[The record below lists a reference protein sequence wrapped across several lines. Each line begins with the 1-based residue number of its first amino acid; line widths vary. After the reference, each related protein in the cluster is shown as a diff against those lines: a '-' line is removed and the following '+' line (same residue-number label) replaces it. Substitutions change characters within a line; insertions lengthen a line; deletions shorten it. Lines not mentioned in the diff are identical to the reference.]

1 MPSQTIDLAG
11 RQLLLESGTLA
22 KQAHGAVCVRLGD
35 TIVLATA
42 VSTDPRE
49 GIDFFPLMVEYEAK
63 MYAAGKIPG
72 TRYMRRE
79 GRPPESSI
87 LAARRIDRCL
97 RPLFPEGFKDEVQIV
112 VTPLSVDQENSPDVL
127 GIVAAS
133 AALSISQIQ
142 FNGPL
147 GAVRVAKIA
156 DRFVVNPTFQELEE
170 SELDMVVAGNKDGAI
185 MLEVVADEVPEETIE
200 QAVAAAT
207 PVILEI
213 IAAQERLRADCGKE
227 KKPFAP
233 PQVGEDI
240 AAAVASFNQAIIG
253 SLINRDKAARDAALK
268 ITLAE
273 IKTKLAE
280 QFPEREK
287 EIGRALEAKISGE
300 FRRLVLEENKRPD
313 ERGPEQVREITCEI
327 GLLPRAHGSG
337 LFSRG
342 QTQVL
347 STVTLGTVGEE
358 QLIDDLGMEESKRYM
373 HHYNFPPFSVG
384 EVKPMRGPS
393 RRDVGHGSLAEKAL
407 LAVLPEEEEFPYTI
421 RVVSDV
427 LESNG
432 SSSMASVCGSTLALM
447 DAGVPIRSAVAGI
460 SVGLVTVGEK
470 YKLLT
475 DIQGLED
482 HDGDMDFKVAGTK
495 QGVTAIQLDV
505 KCGGLVPAL
514 VSGALQQA
522 KRARLDI
529 LEKMA
534 SCIAA
539 PRADLAAHAPRIYTI
554 EIDPAK
560 IGAVIGT
567 GGRVIRKIQADH
579 EVKVDVEDDG
589 RIFIAA
595 TNAESAQAAL
605 NEIEALTKDI
615 EVGEIYQG
623 KVVRIAPFG
632 AFVELVPGKDG
643 LLHISQLST
652 SHVERVEDVLSMG
665 DTVEVRVTE
674 IDPQGKVRLVRN
686 DLPEIPDSRPRG
698 GGGGSREGGSGGGG
712 RGRRR

>member
-1 MPSQTIDLAG
+1 MPNQTIDLAG
-11 RQLLLESGTLA
+11 RQLLLETGTLA

-79 GRPPESSI
+79 GRPAESSI

-97 RPLFPEGFKDEVQIV
+97 RPLFPEGFKYEVQIV

-133 AALSISQIQ
+133 AALSISPIQ

-200 QAVAAAT
+200 QAIAAAT

-213 IAAQERLRADCGKE
+213 IAAQERLVAECGKE
-227 KKPFAP
+227 KKAFIPLP
-233 PQVGEDI
+233 VGEDI
-240 AAAVASFNQAIIG
+240 ASAVASFSEAIIA
-253 SLINRDKAARDAALK
+253 SLINPDKAARDAALK

-287 EIGRALEAKISGE
+287 EIGRALEGKISAE
-300 FRRLVLEENKRPD
+300 FRRLVLEQNKRPD
-313 ERGPEQVREITCEI
+313 EREPEQVREISCEI

-337 LFSRG
+337 LFNRG

-373 HHYNFPPFSVG
+373 HHYNFPPYSVG

-432 SSSMASVCGSTLALM
+432 SSSMASVCGSSLALM

-460 SVGLVTVGEK
+460 SVGLVTDSDKK

-495 QGVTAIQLDV
+495 QGVTAIQMDV
-505 KCGGLVPAL
+505 KCGGLTPAL
-514 VSGALQQA
+514 VAGALQQA
-522 KRARLDI
+522 RRARLDI
-529 LEKMA
+529 LGKMEA
-534 SCIAA
+534 CIAA

-579 EVKVDVEDDG
+579 DVKVDVEDDG

-595 TNAESAQAAL
+595 TDAQSAQAAL
-605 NEIEALTKDI
+605 SEIEALTKDI
-615 EVGEIYQG
+615 EVGEVYQG

-698 GGGGSREGGSGGGG
+698 GGGSREGGSGGGG